1 MRTRRW
7 HLVTAA
13 CLGAA
18 LAACTEAP
26 IVGEPLGDYR
36 SWLRVDASG
45 DAPGHGDTYR
55 VIYANDVAAI
65 SPPGDYGP
73 LADAGMTAVVVK
85 EVRDNVNNTPGPLR
99 YLAIMRKQAGTDGD
113 PTQGLWLFTRAETPG
128 GAEVQHDFCW
138 DRCHVSA
145 PLFGVWL
152 DYSASTTQ

>member
-1 MRTRRW
+1 MSRR
-7 HLVTAA
+7 LVGPAALLAAA
-13 CLGAA
+13 CGTAV
-18 LAACTEAP
+18 AP
-26 IVGEPLGDYR
+26 EPTGDYT
-36 SWLRVDASG
+36 SWPVRLETYG
-45 DAPGHGDTYR
+45 PAPGHGDTYR